1 MGGGRV
7 TAMSS
12 VAPESPPVARP
23 WAYRRYWR
31 VDLIALLALAAFA
44 IAVFAATDADQ
55 RLARLFFH
63 PANAEDPFAGRLLQP
78 WRWLHRFVAWPV
90 IAAVLGAFAAL
101 AASLRSPRW
110 SSRRRQAVAV
120 LLAFAIGPGLLVN
133 MVLKNHWG
141 RPRPVQVREFGGR
154 MEFRAPLDPGAAPNG
169 RGKSFPCGH
178 SSAGYVFSVFFLIFR
193 RRRPR
198 AAALWLA
205 LALVYGTALGI
216 GRMAAGGHF
225 ASDVVWSALLVHA
238 VNVALFYFVLNVPGH
253 EDAIAAGV
261 EIPAVSWRA
270 LSVWGALAVAV
281 LIGALLATPHRWDFD
296 LRHPIPEGP
305 APPTVRLRIA
315 ADDIRV
321 AFHDEASLR
330 IEGHYEGFGAFNA
343 AIRHRESAAATDDG
357 LRVNFEIVRRGRF
370 TEMEGRVLVRAPSDG
385 LAALELAAPM
395 GTAVVELAGETP
407 PPYPVRILARR
418 DAVRVPAAWNPAES
432 NILVL
437 DAAARPAAP

>member
-7 TAMSS
+7 TANLN
-12 VAPESPPVARP
+12 VTPGPAPIARP

-31 VDLIALLALAAFA
+31 GDAIALLVLAAIA
-44 IAVFAATDADQ
+44 IAVFAATDAD
-55 RLARLFFH
+55 RILARLFFQ
-63 PANAEDPFAGRLLQP
+63 PDNAEDPFAGRLLPP

-90 IAAVLGAFAAL
+90 IVAALGSFAAL

-141 RPRPVQVREFGGR
+141 RPRPVQIREFGGR
-154 MEFRAPLDPGAAPNG
+154 MEFRAPLDPGASPHG

-178 SSAGYVFSVFFLIFR
+178 SSAGYVFSIFFLIFR

-205 LALVYGTALGI
+205 LSLVYGTALGI

-238 VNVALFYFVLNVPGH
+238 VNVALYYFALNVPGH
-253 EDAIAAGV
+253 EDAIAAGL
-261 EIPAVSWRA
+261 EIPAVSGRA
-270 LSVWGALAVAV
+270 LSVWGALAFAV
-281 LIGALLATPHRWDFD
+281 LVGALLATPHRWDFD
-296 LRHPIPEGP
+296 LPYPLPEGP
-305 APPTVRLRIA
+305 PPIVRLRIA
-315 ADDIRV
+315 ADDIRL
-321 AFHDEASLR
+321 AFHDEASIR

-343 AIRHRESAAATDDG
+343 AIRHRASAVADNDG
-357 LRVNFEIVRRGRF
+357 LRVNFEIVRRGHF
-370 TEMEGRVLVRAPSDG
+370 TEMEGRVLVRASSG
-385 LAALELAAPM
+385 GIAALELEAPER
-395 GTAVVELAGETP
+395 TAIVELTGETP
-407 PPYPVRILARR
+407 PSYPVRIAARR
-418 DAVRVPAAWNPAES
+418 DAVRLPPAWRPADS
-432 NILVL
+432 NVVVQ
-437 DAAARPAAP
+437 DAAADTPAP